1 MTLLAM
7 IPQYKIPPLKVTVK
21 NPVLEILA
29 HRRIVLTVLLK
40 IMMFETPQGWVQRG
54 LRAHKTLQCV

>member
-21 NPVLEILA
+21 NPVLEIQA

-40 IMMFETPQGWVQRG
+40 IMMFETP
-54 LRAHKTLQCV
+54 